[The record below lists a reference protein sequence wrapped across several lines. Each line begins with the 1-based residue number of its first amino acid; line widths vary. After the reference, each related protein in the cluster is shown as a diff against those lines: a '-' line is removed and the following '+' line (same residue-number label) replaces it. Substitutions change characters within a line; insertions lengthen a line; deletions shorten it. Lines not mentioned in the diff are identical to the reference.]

1 MFKIVR
7 VDSDGEKDA
16 MEIER
21 SALQGVENVTLES
34 LSCETEEE
42 IIRAA
47 SNANIVTTY
56 AANLTRNVLR
66 ALPKCQA
73 IVRYGVGYDS
83 VDVPAATEFGIVVV
97 NVPDFCAEEVSNHV
111 LTFLLA
117 SAKKLLLLHK
127 LVRQGKWQEAKALQ
141 EPMFPVHGQTL
152 GIIGC
157 GNLGRTVAKKAQSLQ
172 LKIIGYDKYVL
183 KDIAEAHGIE
193 LVSLDTLLENAD
205 FITLHV
211 ALTEETYHI
220 MNKETFKKMK
230 RNAILINTSRGCVI
244 DEPAL
249 IEVLRDGK
257 IGMACLDVFEEEP
270 LSKESPLLTLENV
283 ILTPHSASYSNT
295 SFERLKRSVIAE
307 SLRIMQGERPKNIV
321 NKSVIPKIPLL

>member
-7 VDSDGEKDA
+7 VDSNGDQDA

-21 SALQGVENVTLES
+21 SALQGIENVTLES

-47 SNANIVTTY
+47 SNADVVTTY
-56 AANLTRNVLR
+56 AASLTRNVLR
-66 ALPKCQA
+66 TLPKCQA

-83 VDVPAATEFGIVVV
+83 VDIPAATEFGIVVV
-97 NVPDFCAEEVSNHV
+97 NIPDFCAEEVSNHV
-111 LTFLLA
+111 LTFLLV
-117 SAKKLLLLHK
+117 SAKKLLLLHE

-141 EPMFPVHGQTL
+141 EPMFPIHGQTL

-172 LKIIGYDKYVL
+172 LKIIGYDKYVM

-230 RNAILINTSRGCVI
+230 RNAILINTSRGCVV

-249 IEVLRDGK
+249 AEALRDGK

-270 LSKESPLLTLENV
+270 LSKESPLLSLENV

-307 SLRIMQGERPKNIV
+307 SLRIMHGERPKNIV